1 MPNSLLPQLSC
12 SFTVAP
18 ARVHTLHN
26 TATRKSTAF
35 EDQTTVQGVP
45 CLLYLCTLHITPQ
58 QNFTLSAEQAR
69 QYWSPII
76 YTENHP
82 ISGVN

>member
-1 MPNSLLPQLSC
+1 MNIFIG
-12 SFTVAP
+12 SFWVC
-18 ARVHTLHN
+18 TLY
-26 TATRKSTAF
+26 TIA
-35 EDQTTVQGVP
+35 QQ
-45 CLLYLCTLHITPQ
+45 CTLHITPQ

-82 ISGVN
+82 ISGIN